1 MPPTD
6 PARPSIRAQ
15 SETVG
20 SVLVLALVVILVS
33 TVGVAGLAA
42 LDSFAGER
50 AAATVAV
57 DGVVDDDTG
66 ELRLV
71 VTHEG
76 GDPLAPEDVVLL
88 VGEAGDRERLTL
100 AEATGSEATFR
111 PADRLVVTEPTFD
124 PDDRVRVVAIHG
136 PTGTTLAE
144 VTVARPTPA

>member
-1 MPPTD
+1 MPPND
-6 PARPSIRAQ
+6 PTRPSIRAQ

-33 TVGVAGLAA
+33 TVGLAGLAA

-57 DGVVDDDTG
+57 DGVVDDTD

-100 AEATGSEATFR
+100 AEATGSDATFR
-111 PADRLVVTEPTFD
+111 PADRLAVIEPTFD
-124 PDDRVRVVAIHG
+124 PDDRVRVIAIHE